1 MGSKT
6 SPERREHEGWDDLS
20 PTFGITGLKT
30 VSQDEVGALFLS
42 IFTDS
47 GFFKKNWLTN
57 PVQGIKIVIN
67 YSLSWRLI

>member
-47 GFFKKNWLTN
+47 G
-57 PVQGIKIVIN
+57 
-67 YSLSWRLI
+67 